1 MLLKKSHLMKKYRIN
16 RSTFDA
22 YVDRLPEP
30 LKKVLDINGK
40 RYYTEPQLTIIRQYF
55 GNWEKYSFKTKSELC
70 QCYGVSGVTF
80 RKILKESFKEHSDI
94 FSNAKLFTARQ
105 VEMIEQAIGE
115 P

>member
-1 MLLKKSHLMKKYRIN
+1 MLLKKSHLMQKYRIN

-55 GNWEKYSFKTKSELC
+55 GDWTKYSFKTKNELC
-70 QCYGVSGVTF
+70 QCYGISSVTF
-80 RKILKESFKEHSDI
+80 RKILKENFEAHSDI